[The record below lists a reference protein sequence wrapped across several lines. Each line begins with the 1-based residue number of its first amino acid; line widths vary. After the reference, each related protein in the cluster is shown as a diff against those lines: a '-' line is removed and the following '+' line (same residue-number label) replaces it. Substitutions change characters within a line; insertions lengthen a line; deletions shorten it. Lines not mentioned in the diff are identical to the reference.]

1 MSTSPFKITDI
12 RLHSGDE
19 LFDRLRRVNM
29 LLEKEAFPYRD
40 ADISLKKVTF
50 SEVVPAQRYVLEDC
64 LRRVQNLEWEL
75 AARGVDLF
83 ALNGYVTIWTDR
95 AGDVPIDVLPPVV
108 ERSVEADGS
117 VVNIIND
124 GMHRMYAARLE
135 WRMPE
140 VVFIQGVP
148 EQYPYYAYPIPGGN
162 WNEVTLLPG
171 SHIPEGVLKK
181 WHRIPDNKRLYRDFN
196 SAFLNVGGPRG
207 QG

>member
-1 MSTSPFKITDI
+1 VSMSPFKITDI
-12 RLHSGDE
+12 RLHTRDE

-40 ADISLKKVTF
+40 ADISLKKVAF

-64 LRRVQNLEWEL
+64 LKRAQNLEWEL

-95 AGDVPIDVLPPVV
+95 AGDVPIDVLPPIV

-124 GMHRMYAARLE
+124 GMHRMYVARLE

-148 EQYPYYAYPIPGGN
+148 AQYPYYAYPIPEGN

-171 SHIPEGVLKK
+171 SRIPEGVLKK